1 VNVLVVNAGS
11 SSLKFRLLTVDGD
24 TTLLARGLIE
34 RVGGEATL
42 ALASDG
48 VRARQQPVAA
58 RDHVQAVER
67 ALAALRELRAGLRI
81 DAVGHRIVHGGAR
94 FVEPTLLDD
103 DVLAELAALERLAPL
118 HNGPGIAAARACREH
133 LEAGIPMVAVFDTAF
148 HAGLPAAA
156 ATYALPRELAERHGI
171 RRYGFHGISY
181 QYVTGRYAA
190 LAGVGADAATLIA
203 FHLGNGCSAAA
214 IARGRSVETS
224 MGFTPLEGL
233 VMGTRSGDVD
243 PAVVA
248 FLAGA
253 ENVSAAVVEGWLNE
267 RSGLLGLAG
276 GSRDVRDLFARADR
290 DERARLALDVFC
302 HRARKYLGAY
312 MAVLGGA
319 PAVVFTGG
327 IGEHQPEIRRRICD
341 GMAWCGLVL
350 DEARNRAAVGVEATV
365 SAPDSAVRVLVLPT
379 DEERVIAAEVARR
392 LRAGGHSGAPG
403 NDA

>member
-1 VNVLVVNAGS
+1 MNVLVVNAGS
-11 SSLKFRLLTVDGD
+11 SSLKFRLLTVEGE

-42 ALASDG
+42 TLASDG

-67 ALAALRELRAGLRI
+67 ALAALRELRAGIRI

-118 HNGPGIAAARACREH
+118 HNGPGIAAARACRER

-276 GSRDVRDLFARADR
+276 GSRDVRDLLARAR
-290 DERARLALDVFC
+290 GDERARLALDVFC

-403 NDA
+403 TAA